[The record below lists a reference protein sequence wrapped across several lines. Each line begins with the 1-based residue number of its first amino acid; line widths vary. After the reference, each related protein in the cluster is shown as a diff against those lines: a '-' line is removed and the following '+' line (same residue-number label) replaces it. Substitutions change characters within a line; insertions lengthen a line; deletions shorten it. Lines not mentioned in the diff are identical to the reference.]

1 MREAEHG
8 CHVFFIA
15 VIMARYS
22 QDITDPALFF
32 TSDARKYQVPVIII
46 TVKQE
51 AVVSVIPVFPWQKT
65 DILGLYG
72 KDLASVGA
80 VKGLYLGVTLTESF
94 PKLMGPYVFLFLF
107 FEALQVLGISQK
119 YVFLPDIACLDISL
133 WDIVLWGIILRDI
146 TLLGIA
152 LWGVILRGISL
163 RGITLW
169 GIVLRGIFLWGVIL
183 RGISLSGII
192 LLGIS
197 LSGIILLDTS
207 LSGIILLGTSLSGII
222 LLGIS
227 FCGIHHRGVN
237 HRGIHRRG
245 IPALRPAVHYIGIR
259 PPILGESG
267 LFFRLCHAPLRHSPI
282 ESHILSGLHSS
293 SILHVGT
300 GWNGRADRDSGICR
314 SRVPTPGIGIFG
326 GLSLGIRIRWHGGL
340 VQGIPIRRH
349 DSLTQ
354 GIPIRRHDSLAQGI
368 PIRRHGSLARGIP
381 IRRRRGPCRFLRR
394 SLPVL
399 SYSDIGPGIAAS
411 PSKHFTLPQ
420 STGFLPEVHPHLLP
434 GPRPC
439 PRLSTGHLRPVRSRM
454 HSHFGLCSI
463 ILSHVIFW
471 LCIIILIPLII
482 CVFRTSG
489 SCLCLHGRLAPHR
502 YFMVLNRI
510 FPRPP
515 RLRIICG
522 VPSCHCLICQLS
534 SSQLHIR

>member
-169 GIVLRGIFLWGVIL
+169 GIDLRGIYLWGVIL
-183 RGISLSGII
+183 RGISLSGI
-192 LLGIS
+192 
-197 LSGIILLDTS
+197 
-207 LSGIILLGTSLSGII
+207 
-222 LLGIS
+222 
-227 FCGIHHRGVN
+227 
-237 HRGIHRRG
+237 
-245 IPALRPAVHYIGIR
+245 
-259 PPILGESG
+259 
-267 LFFRLCHAPLRHSPI
+267 
-282 ESHILSGLHSS
+282 
-293 SILHVGT
+293 
-300 GWNGRADRDSGICR
+300 
-314 SRVPTPGIGIFG
+314 
-326 GLSLGIRIRWHGGL
+326 
-340 VQGIPIRRH
+340 
-349 DSLTQ
+349 
-354 GIPIRRHDSLAQGI
+354 
-368 PIRRHGSLARGIP
+368 
-381 IRRRRGPCRFLRR
+381 
-394 SLPVL
+394 
-399 SYSDIGPGIAAS
+399 
-411 PSKHFTLPQ
+411 
-420 STGFLPEVHPHLLP
+420 
-434 GPRPC
+434 
-439 PRLSTGHLRPVRSRM
+439 
-454 HSHFGLCSI
+454 
-463 ILSHVIFW
+463 
-471 LCIIILIPLII
+471 
-482 CVFRTSG
+482 
-489 SCLCLHGRLAPHR
+489 
-502 YFMVLNRI
+502 
-510 FPRPP
+510 
-515 RLRIICG
+515 
-522 VPSCHCLICQLS
+522 
-534 SSQLHIR
+534 

>member
-1 MREAEHG
+1 M
-8 CHVFFIA
+8 
-15 VIMARYS
+15 
-22 QDITDPALFF
+22 
-32 TSDARKYQVPVIII
+32 
-46 TVKQE
+46 
-51 AVVSVIPVFPWQKT
+51 
-65 DILGLYG
+65 
-72 KDLASVGA
+72 
-80 VKGLYLGVTLTESF
+80 
-94 PKLMGPYVFLFLF
+94 
-107 FEALQVLGISQK
+107 
-119 YVFLPDIACLDISL
+119 
-133 WDIVLWGIILRDI
+133 
-146 TLLGIA
+146 GIA

-183 RGISLSGII
+183 RGISLWGIV
-192 LLGIS
+192 LRGIS
-197 LSGIILLDTS
+197 LSGVILRGIS
-207 LSGIILLGTSLSGII
+207 LS
-222 LLGIS
+222 GIS

-245 IPALRPAVHYIGIR
+245 IPALRPAGHYIGIR
-259 PPILGESG
+259 PPILAESG
-267 LFFRLCHAPLRHSPI
+267 LFFRLCHASLRHSPI

-314 SRVPTPGIGIFG
+314 SRVPNPGIGIFG

-340 VQGIPIRRH
+340 VRGIPIRRHDSLTQGIPIRRH

-354 GIPIRRHDSLAQGI
+354 GIPIRRHDSLARGI
-368 PIRRHGSLARGIP
+368 PIRQHGSLARGIP

-399 SYSDIGPGIAAS
+399 SYSDIGPWIAAS

-420 STGFLPEVHPHLLP
+420 STGFLPEFHTHLLP

-454 HSHFGLCSI
+454 HSHFRLCSI
-463 ILSHVIFW
+463 VLSHIIFW

-534 SSQLHIR
+534 SGQLHIR